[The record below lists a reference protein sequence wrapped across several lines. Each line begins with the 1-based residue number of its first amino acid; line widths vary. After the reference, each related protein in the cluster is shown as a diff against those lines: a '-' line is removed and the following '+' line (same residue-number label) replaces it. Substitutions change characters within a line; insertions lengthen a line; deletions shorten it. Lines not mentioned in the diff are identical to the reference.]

1 MPLRLK
7 KMTYF
12 TLFFFRY
19 FQRLVFM
26 TRIPKTN
33 IESDFCE
40 VIRSTTKPIKRLYQI
55 FQSLYLAV

>member
-1 MPLRLK
+1 MK

-12 TLFFFRY
+12 AFFRY

-33 IESDFCE
+33 IERDFCE
-40 VIRSTTKPIKRLYQI
+40 VIRSTTKPKGDCIRTFKVYIKIYD
-55 FQSLYLAV
+55 V